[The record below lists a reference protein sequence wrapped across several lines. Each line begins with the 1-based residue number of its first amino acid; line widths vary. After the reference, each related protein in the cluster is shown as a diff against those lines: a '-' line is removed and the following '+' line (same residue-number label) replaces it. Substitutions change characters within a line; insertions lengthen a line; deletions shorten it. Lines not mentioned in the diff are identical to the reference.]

1 VRQSSSIGVLH
12 LFPDRLPHVRGGR
25 ILGVLTD
32 HIDKR
37 RVEYKLLPL
46 TSTGPYDRSRR
57 PLWDS
62 EFLEG
67 LHKLA
72 DRLLRVAVEHLRV
85 VSVEQVVLDPCK
97 ALSLPAL

>member
-1 VRQSSSIGVLH
+1 MDFRT
-12 LFPDRLPHVRGGR
+12 FREEDCW
-25 ILGVLTD
+25 GVLTD

-37 RVEYKLLPL
+37 CVECNLLPL

-57 PLWDS
+57 PMGS

-72 DRLLRVAVEHLRV
+72 DRLLRVAVEHPRV
-85 VSVEQVVLDPCK
+85 VPVEKVVLDPCK
-97 ALSLPAL
+97 ALSLPTL

>member
-1 VRQSSSIGVLH
+1 MDCRT
-12 LFPDRLPHVRGGR
+12 FREEECW
-25 ILGVLTD
+25 GVLTD
-32 HIDKR
+32 HIGKR
-37 RVEYKLLPL
+37 CIEYKLLPL

-57 PLWDS
+57 PVDS

-72 DRLLRVAVEHLRV
+72 DRLLRVAVEHPRV
-85 VSVEQVVLDPCK
+85 VPVEQVVLNPRK